1 MNKRIPRA
9 VAALLMVFGVTAVTV
24 TAAVSPAQAHSCV
37 PRAYVQDD
45 GGMAGCIAGS
55 NYIKVK
61 LYCFR
66 LDNGETAVVYG
77 PRKWS
82 DIMPFPGGLRPGPWS
97 DASCDPWGGV
107 VIKAEAYIVP

>member
-45 GGMAGCIAGS
+45 
-55 NYIKVK
+55 
-61 LYCFR
+61 
-66 LDNGETAVVYG
+66 GETAVVYG